1 MRRTK
6 QESLETRAKLLDAA
20 LDVFSEKNFSNAS
33 LTEISARAGMSKGA
47 LYWHFRNKNDLL
59 LRLVEE
65 ICRRSEEGAKNAFG
79 SPACTQSVRSYYMD
93 AYLRFK
99 EGDVKK
105 KVYMIMMKR
114 DEWPV
119 DVQKSVERMIKE
131 SMGREK
137 TMIEE
142 AIANGQKR
150 GLLRSDVSPT
160 AVAVLVSSIFHGLS
174 VMLLA
179 DMLPPEFPEY
189 TDILFDALKRELTES
204 DAAR

>member
-33 LTEISARAGMSKGA
+33 LTEISSRAGMSKGA

-79 SPACTQSVRSYYMD
+79 SPACAQSVRSYYMD
-93 AYLRFK
+93 AYLRLK

-114 DEWPV
+114 DEWPT
-119 DVQKSVERMIKE
+119 DVQQSVERVIKE

-137 TMIEE
+137 AMIEE
-142 AIANGQKR
+142 AISNGQKK

-160 AVAVLVSSIFHGLS
+160 VVAVLVSSIFHGLS

-179 DMLPPEFPEY
+179 GMLPPEFPEY

-204 DAAR
+204 DASR

>member
-1 MRRTK
+1 
-6 QESLETRAKLLDAA
+6 
-20 LDVFSEKNFSNAS
+20 
-33 LTEISARAGMSKGA
+33 
-47 LYWHFRNKNDLL
+47 
-59 LRLVEE
+59 
-65 ICRRSEEGAKNAFG
+65 
-79 SPACTQSVRSYYMD
+79 
-93 AYLRFK
+93 
-99 EGDVKK
+99 
-105 KVYMIMMKR
+105 MMKR

-179 DMLPPEFPEY
+179 GMLPPEFPEY

>member
-6 QESLETRAKLLDAA
+6 RESLETRAKLLDAA

-65 ICRRSEEGAKNAFG
+65 ICRRSEEGAKNAFD
-79 SPACTQSVRSYYMD
+79 SPACAQSVRSYYMD
-93 AYLRFK
+93 AYLRLK

-114 DEWPV
+114 DEWPA
-119 DVQKSVERMIKE
+119 DVQQSVERVIKE

-137 TMIEE
+137 AMIEE
-142 AIANGQKR
+142 AIANGQKK

-179 DMLPPEFPEY
+179 GMLPPEFPEY

-204 DAAR
+204 DAVR